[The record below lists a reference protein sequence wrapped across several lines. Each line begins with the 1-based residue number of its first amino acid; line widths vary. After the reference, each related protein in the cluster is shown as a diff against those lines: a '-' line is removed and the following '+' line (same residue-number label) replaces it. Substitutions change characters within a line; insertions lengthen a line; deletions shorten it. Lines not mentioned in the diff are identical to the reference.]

1 MVDPQPMHP
10 PPEPEPESEPAP
22 TLGFEGLTTLLA
34 RMREGDAGARNELF
48 ARAYERLRCY
58 AHRLMPGQNGHT
70 LQPTALIGEAW
81 LRLTESKET
90 PQSFEDRRHFIAT
103 VARTMRWV
111 VVDQERARRTLR
123 REVPGERIELDGV
136 HVEYQD
142 RAEDL
147 IALDDA
153 LQELGRVKPELEE
166 VVELRFFLGYSI
178 GETAEVLG
186 VSRKTVER
194 RFNDARDWL
203 YGRLSGD

>member
-1 MVDPQPMHP
+1 MDL
-10 PPEPEPESEPAP
+10 PPEPEPAGEPAP
-22 TLGFEGLTTLLA
+22 TIDFEGLTTLLEQLRA
-34 RMREGDAGARNELF
+34 GDQGARNELF
-48 ARAYERLRCY
+48 SRAFERLRRY
-58 AHRLMPGQNGHT
+58 AHRLMPGQNGYT
-70 LQPTALIGEAW
+70 MQPTALIGEAW

-90 PQSFEDRRHFIAT
+90 PASFEDRRHFLAT

-123 REVPGERIELDGV
+123 REAPGERVELDGV
-136 HVEYQD
+136 HVEFQD

-147 IALDDA
+147 VALDEA
-153 LQELGRVKPELEE
+153 LLALGRAEPELVE
-166 VVELRFFLGYSI
+166 VVELRFFLGCTI

-194 RFNDARDWL
+194 RFGDARDWL